1 MLTLLLRPQYLH
13 EGSVED
19 LVRPLLAILDR
30 PEKVLLLR
38 DVRWVV
44 PRGTPV
50 PPSRVRQTQSPTCA
64 LQLRSCSIPEA
75 ATTRPFPFAPAG
87 AWWPPQ
93 TWDGSTAW

>member
-1 MLTLLLRPQYLH
+1 MGSGEGTHLLMPLLCPQYLH

-44 PRGTPV
+44 VGEGTPV
-50 PPSRVRQTQSPTCA
+50 SPSW
-64 LQLRSCSIPEA
+64 L
-75 ATTRPFPFAPAG
+75 G
-87 AWWPPQ
+87 
-93 TWDGSTAW
+93 

>member
-1 MLTLLLRPQYLH
+1 MRGTRPLTPLLRPQYLH

-44 PRGTPV
+44 LGGTSIL
-50 PPSRVRQTQSPTCA
+50 PSWVGWTQSHTCS
-64 LQLRSCSIPEA
+64 LQP
-75 ATTRPFPFAPAG
+75 
-87 AWWPPQ
+87 
-93 TWDGSTAW
+93 